1 MQILFGALI
10 FALPGMLAFFV
21 WRAVRNEW
29 QADKRR
35 GHNHLLFST
44 VALSCNI
51 LLLYFWYV
59 TDLLVMR
66 GRPIPETTVAEY
78 KFLLMML
85 WISRTAVLLSLITI
99 ITASFSERGLA
110 RKLCIWGSVAGLIW
124 WPLVNV
130 VDSELVRAYLRHHQ

>member
-10 FALPGMLAFFV
+10 FALPAMLAFFV
-21 WRAVRNEW
+21 WRAAKSER
-29 QADKRR
+29 QADKRK
-35 GHNHLLFST
+35 GHNSLLFST

-66 GRPIPETTVAEY
+66 GRSIPETTVAEY

-85 WISRTAVLLSLITI
+85 WISRMAVLLSLITI
-99 ITASFSERGLA
+99 ITALFSERGLA